1 MNNLNQKTILEA
13 VTFEGVGLHTGLNT
27 KVKLLPA
34 EDNQGIVF
42 KRIDLKNNNT
52 IKANFKNVSSAK
64 LCTTLKNDF
73 GATVSTVEHLMA
85 AFYITGI
92 DNIVVELNNS
102 ELPIMDG
109 SSKEFITLIE
119 KSGLKKQFS
128 KRKYLKIL
136 KEINYKDNEKS
147 ISVKPNSN
155 FEVEF
160 ELAYNN
166 IVIGNQKNK
175 VNFTDHDLKDIYTSR
190 TFCLYEDIEKIKEC
204 GLAKGGS
211 LENAIVVKGDKI
223 LNEGGLRNSKEFV
236 NHKILDLAGDFM
248 LSGYRMLGSINC
260 IQGGHYL
267 STTFLKE
274 IFKDKSNFEE
284 LILDNVDLPTRNLK
298 TQANKLAVN
307 A

>member
-34 EDNQGIVF
+34 EDSQGIVF